1 MFDSAP
7 HPPPRKLLSPAGGGP
22 AATATP
28 PLVRPSHQRPPYSA
42 PRTAALRGFSPAR
55 SISPS
60 GTLAAAP
67 AGRPPLLGRQG
78 SSPLTLAQQPS
89 SLLLAGRQS
98 PAANSPLLLHKG
110 LAAAAAS
117 NSPAMRR
124 QRKVPALGRL
134 QQTAMRKS
142 LSLDSVAVT
151 TAAAAHLSQQL
162 PEREGEDR
170 SGGQNHRYPREDVE
184 ETDSGGGGGHPAQRE
199 EDPDDVDDG
208 DGDGETR
215 TRSGPESPPP
225 LSSSTLDVPVIRF
238 QEVVSARGDP
248 HLAAAFSSTLPRPLS
263 RHRNIS
269 RSLVPKMRRM
279 FEKARSADPDFS
291 PPPSPLR
298 LTVPAGTAGED
309 DSAVSPPR
317 PAMMGHQD
325 GTESARSSFVLLGP
339 DGGGCGGRSE
349 SSLADSSL
357 ELSEGSP
364 VLADRKGAR
373 SGFVNKCVTK
383 VKSFMGKSQDRL

>member
-22 AATATP
+22 TATP
-28 PLVRPSHQRPPYSA
+28 PLVRPSHQRPPYSV
-42 PRTAALRGFSPAR
+42 PRTTALRGFSPAR

-110 LAAAAAS
+110 LAAAAAAS

-151 TAAAAHLSQQL
+151 AAAAGHLSQL

-170 SGGQNHRYPREDVE
+170 SSSGGGQNHRYPREAVE

-199 EDPDDVDDG
+199 EDLEDGDDG

-215 TRSGPESPPP
+215 TKSGPESPPP
-225 LSSSTLDVPVIRF
+225 LEVPVIRF

-298 LTVPAGTAGED
+298 LTVPAGED
-309 DSAVSPPR
+309 DSAVSPPPRPHHHSR

-339 DGGGCGGRSE
+339 DGGGRSE

>member
-1 MFDSAP
+1 
-7 HPPPRKLLSPAGGGP
+7 
-22 AATATP
+22 
-28 PLVRPSHQRPPYSA
+28 
-42 PRTAALRGFSPAR
+42 
-55 SISPS
+55 
-60 GTLAAAP
+60 LAAAP

-78 SSPLTLAQQPS
+78 GSPLTLAQQPS

-117 NSPAMRR
+117 NSPAKRR

-151 TAAAAHLSQQL
+151 AAAAHL

-170 SGGQNHRYPREDVE
+170 NNAVGGQNRRYPREPVD
-184 ETDSGGGGGHPAQRE
+184 ETDSGGGGHPAQRE
-199 EDPDDVDDG
+199 EDLEDVDDG
-208 DGDGETR
+208 DGDGEPRTTR
-215 TRSGPESPPP
+215 TGPESSPPL
-225 LSSSTLDVPVIRF
+225 LSSSAVEVPVIRF

-298 LTVPAGTAGED
+298 LTVPAGSAGED
-309 DSAVSPPR
+309 DSAVSPPPRPHHHSR